1 MRPYKQMTKRNKTI
15 GALLALTLTFT
26 SVTLAQEKGEW
37 RASNSSAK
45 SITGPVA
52 FSGQRMAI
60 NFASFPI
67 AQIRSL
73 TPAELTA
80 LFAAEDPIP
89 GSGNLYRLIIPA
101 AKTFLHHSPLCGT
114 EETDWVATYTQGHT
128 LQLAFLSGPKMPT
141 FTPEFLTDT
150 PRLCNTFTYVR

>member
-1 MRPYKQMTKRNKTI
+1 MTKRTPTI
-15 GALLALTLTFT
+15 LTLLALTLAISTAF
-26 SVTLAQEKGEW
+26 AQEKGEW
-37 RASNSSAK
+37 RASSSSAK
-45 SITGPVA
+45 SITGAVA

-101 AKTFLHHSPLCGT
+101 EKYFLHHSTICGT

-150 PRLCNTFTYVR
+150 SRLCNTFTYVK